1 MICTGAFVCRYF
13 YGRMITMKKKQFK
26 AESKKLLDLMVNS
39 IYTHKEIFL
48 RELISNASDAEDK
61 LHFRLLTDNSA
72 DAQSEELMIRISPDK
87 EARTITITDNGIGMT
102 AAELENN
109 LGVIARSGSQLF
121 KTENADSKDI
131 DIIGQFGVGFYAA
144 FMVSSKVRVVSKAYG
159 SDEADCWESEGA
171 DGFTVSPCE
180 KESHGTEITLY
191 LKEDTDEVKYSQY
204 LEPYTLSALVKK
216 YSNYIRYPIKMMM
229 PESRPVEGKEGEY
242 ETVETDTVLNSMLP
256 LWKKN
261 KNEITKEEYNAFYK
275 DAYHDYDDPLKV
287 IHTKT
292 EGSATFD
299 ALLFIPSHAPFDY
312 YTKDYEKGLQLYSKG
327 VLITEK
333 CADLLPDHFNFVRG
347 LVDSEDLSLN
357 ISREMLQHDHQL
369 KLIAKTIAKK
379 IKSELLKLLKDDRE
393 SYEKFFKAFGAS
405 IKFGVYNDYGVNK
418 DELKELLMFVSS
430 KEEKLVTLEEYVSRM
445 QEDQKTIYYAAA
457 DSIEK
462 AKMLPQVDSALA
474 KGYEVLYFTDYM
486 DEFAVRMLMSYND
499 KTFVNVCSGEADFE
513 TDEEKEENKTE
524 NESNEELF
532 NVMKDALGD
541 KVSAV
546 RFTHKLGKHPSC
558 LSNEGFLSAEME
570 KVLNAMPGNNGAK
583 AELVLEINAE
593 HPIAGK
599 LKAMLPDNKEKL
611 ADYAKLLYNEAR
623 LIGGMSIE
631 DPVEFSTLICSLM

>member
-1 MICTGAFVCRYF
+1 
-13 YGRMITMKKKQFK
+13 MKKKQFK

-599 LKAMLPDNKEKL
+599 LKAMLPDNREKL

>member
-1 MICTGAFVCRYF
+1 
-13 YGRMITMKKKQFK
+13 MKKKQFK

>member
-1 MICTGAFVCRYF
+1 
-13 YGRMITMKKKQFK
+13 MKKKQFK

-72 DAQSEELMIRISPDK
+72 NAQSEELMIRISPDK

-261 KNEITKEEYNAFYK
+261 KNEITKEEYNTFYK

-393 SYEKFFKAFGAS
+393 SHEKFFKAFGAS

-445 QEDQKTIYYAAA
+445 KEDQKTIYYAAA

>member
-1 MICTGAFVCRYF
+1 
-13 YGRMITMKKKQFK
+13 MKKKQFK

-445 QEDQKTIYYAAA
+445 KEDQKTIYYAAA

-499 KTFVNVCSGEADFE
+499 KTFVTVCSGEADFE

-532 NVMKDALGD
+532 NVMKEALGD

>member
-1 MICTGAFVCRYF
+1 
-13 YGRMITMKKKQFK
+13 MKKKQFK

-312 YTKDYEKGLQLYSKG
+312 YTKDYEKGLQFYSKG
-327 VLITEK
+327 VLITDK

-599 LKAMLPDNKEKL
+599 LKAMLPDNREKL

>member
-1 MICTGAFVCRYF
+1 
-13 YGRMITMKKKQFK
+13 MKKKQFK

-445 QEDQKTIYYAAA
+445 KEDQKTIYYAAA

-570 KVLNAMPGNNGAK
+570 KVLNTMPGNNGAK

>member
-1 MICTGAFVCRYF
+1 
-13 YGRMITMKKKQFK
+13 MKKKQFK

-72 DAQSEELMIRISPDK
+72 DAQSEEIMIRISPDK

-445 QEDQKTIYYAAA
+445 KEDQKTIYYAAA

>member
-1 MICTGAFVCRYF
+1 
-13 YGRMITMKKKQFK
+13 MKKKQFK

-445 QEDQKTIYYAAA
+445 KEDQKTIYYAAA

-570 KVLNAMPGNNGAK
+570 KVLNAMPGNNRAK

>member
-1 MICTGAFVCRYF
+1 
-13 YGRMITMKKKQFK
+13 MKKKQFK

-357 ISREMLQHDHQL
+357 ISREMLQYDHQL

>member
-1 MICTGAFVCRYF
+1 MIK
-13 YGRMITMKKKQFK
+13 MKKKQFK

-72 DAQSEELMIRISPDK
+72 DARDEELFIRITPDK
-87 EARTITITDNGIGMT
+87 EARTLTITDNGIGMT
-102 AAELENN
+102 AEELENN

-144 FMVSSKVRVVSKAYG
+144 FMVSSAVKVVSKAYG
-159 SDEADCWESEGA
+159 SDEANCWESEGA

-180 KESHGTEITLY
+180 KESHGTEITLF
-191 LKEDTDEVKYSQY
+191 LKEDTDEVKYSRY
-204 LEPYTLSALVKK
+204 LEQYTLSSLVKK

-229 PESRPVEGKEGEY
+229 SESRPVEGKEGEY
-242 ETVETDTVLNSMLP
+242 ETVEVDTVLNSMLP
-256 LWKKN
+256 IWKKN
-261 KNEITKEEYNAFYK
+261 KSEITEKEYADFYK
-275 DAYHDYDDPLKV
+275 DVYHDYEEPLKV

-299 ALLFIPSHAPFDY
+299 ALMFIPSHAPYDY

-393 SYEKFFKAFGAS
+393 KYEQFFKAFGAS
-405 IKFGVYNDYGVNK
+405 LKFGVYNDYGVNK
-418 DELKELLMFVSS
+418 DELKDLLMFISS
-430 KEEKLVTLEEYVSRM
+430 KEEKYVTLEEYVSRM
-445 QEDQKTIYYAAA
+445 PEEQKAIYYAAA

-462 AKMLPQVDSALA
+462 EKMLPQVDSALA

-486 DEFAVRMLMSYND
+486 DEFAVRMLMTYNE

-513 TDEEKEENKTE
+513 SDEEKEENKTE

-532 NVMKDALGD
+532 KVMKDALGD

-546 RFTHKLGKHPSC
+546 RFTHKLGHHPSC

-593 HPIAGK
+593 HPVADK
-599 LKAMLPDNKEKL
+599 LKAMLPDDKERL

-623 LIGGMSIE
+623 LIGGMTIE
-631 DPVEFSTLICSLM
+631 DPVEFSSLICSLM

>member
-1 MICTGAFVCRYF
+1 
-13 YGRMITMKKKQFK
+13 MKKKQFK

-445 QEDQKTIYYAAA
+445 KEDQKTIYYAAA

>member
-1 MICTGAFVCRYF
+1 
-13 YGRMITMKKKQFK
+13 MKKKQFK

-229 PESRPVEGKEGEY
+229 PESRHVEGKEGEY

-445 QEDQKTIYYAAA
+445 KEDQKTIYYAAA

>member
-1 MICTGAFVCRYF
+1 
-13 YGRMITMKKKQFK
+13 MKKKQFK

-275 DAYHDYDDPLKV
+275 DAYHDYDDTLKV

-445 QEDQKTIYYAAA
+445 KEDQKTIYYAAA

>member
-1 MICTGAFVCRYF
+1 
-13 YGRMITMKKKQFK
+13 MKKKQFK

-599 LKAMLPDNKEKL
+599 LKEMLPDNKEKL